1 MNNRLKILLL
11 TEYFPP
17 EIGAGSIRAYELARR
32 WSRESEVTVLTAFPN
47 YPTGIIPQKY
57 RGRMFSREKKDN
69 FNLLRVFIIPV
80 PNTGFVKRLISY
92 ISFMLSSIIQGIF
105 VIGKQDIIIVSSP
118 PLFVAISAYL
128 LSRVKG
134 IPFVVELRDLWP
146 DILIQMGNLKNKFI
160 IHIFKKIEFF
170 LYQRASHIVTV
181 SPQVKEIIVKR
192 GINAD
197 KLSVITNGVNLM
209 FFSPNHNSIE
219 SKIDH
224 KFENKFLVSYIGTLA
239 YQYGLDNILDTARLL
254 IERDDIVFLIVGEG
268 PQKTEIKNRVEKL
281 NLTNVKILDAVPVSK
296 VRDYYSQADL
306 VLVPLRNLPLLKTT
320 IPVKLLES
328 MAMEIPVIINAEGV
342 SKDIVEAGNA
352 GLYVEPENPHALKEK
367 ILFLYNVPEVRQK
380 MGKAGRQYIEKYFDR
395 EKLAEKYLNLIRS
408 ILNQK
413 TYNK

>member
-1 MNNRLKILLL
+1 
-11 TEYFPP
+11 
-17 EIGAGSIRAYELARR
+17 
-32 WSRESEVTVLTAFPN
+32 
-47 YPTGIIPQKY
+47 
-57 RGRMFSREKKDN
+57 
-69 FNLLRVFIIPV
+69 
-80 PNTGFVKRLISY
+80 
-92 ISFMLSSIIQGIF
+92 
-105 VIGKQDIIIVSSP
+105 
-118 PLFVAISAYL
+118 
-128 LSRVKG
+128 
-134 IPFVVELRDLWP
+134 
-146 DILIQMGNLKNKFI
+146 MGNLKNKFI

-224 KFENKFLVSYIGTLA
+224 KVENKFLVSYIGTLA

-367 ILFLYNVPEVRQK
+367 ILFLYNAPEIRQK